1 MEQILF
7 LVLLAIVGLL
17 RWISSAAEERRNRE
31 AEKRTGTPPP
41 NTPIQ
46 RAPAET
52 EEERIRRFME
62 ALGVPTAPPPPQAAP
77 RQAAAPAPPPAR
89 KEAPPLTRKTLPVDP
104 FPGPRG
110 GLPMPPVVTAP
121 APPPPLPQ
129 QPPLIPPRP
138 SPTPAPPRLP
148 TRETTVLAQAKRE
161 RRAADFEVSDI
172 DTAYDDVW
180 RSAPDAGQKSGAA
193 DPAAAVPATLAARL
207 RNRDA
212 LRDAIILREVFG
224 PPRSM
229 QPLEPEPRGLV

>member
-62 ALGVPTAPPPPQAAP
+62 ALGVPTAPPPPQS
-77 RQAAAPAPPPAR
+77 QQQQAPPPPPR
-89 KEAPPLTRKTLPVDP
+89 KEAPRPTRKTLPVDP
-104 FPGPRG
+104 FPSPRG
-110 GLPMPPVVTAP
+110 GLPIPPVVAAP
-121 APPPPLPQ
+121 APPPMPQ
-129 QPPLIPPRP
+129 PPRPLIPPRP
-138 SPTPAPPRLP
+138 SPTPAPPPLP
-148 TRETTVLAQAKRE
+148 TRETTVLPE
-161 RRAADFEVSDI
+161 VPVGRRGADFDVRDI
-172 DTAYDDVW
+172 DGGYEDVW
-180 RSAPDAGQKSGAA
+180 RSAPGGRKAAAA
-193 DPAAAVPATLAARL
+193 DPAATMPATLAARL
-207 RNRDA
+207 RNKEA

-229 QPLEPEPRGLV
+229 QPLEPEPRGLI

>member
-7 LVLLAIVGLL
+7 LVLLAIVGLI

-31 AEKRTGTPPP
+31 AEKRTGTPAP

-62 ALGVPTAPPPPQAAP
+62 ALGVPTAPPPPQS
-77 RQAAAPAPPPAR
+77 QQQHAPPPPPPPR
-89 KEAPPLTRKTLPVDP
+89 KEAPRPTRKTLPVDP
-104 FPGPRG
+104 FPSPRG
-110 GLPMPPVVTAP
+110 GLPIPPVVAAP
-121 APPPPLPQ
+121 APPPMA
-129 QPPLIPPRP
+129 QPPPPLVPPRP
-138 SPTPAPPRLP
+138 SPTPAPPPLP
-148 TRETTVLAQAKRE
+148 TRETTVLPGLPVA
-161 RRAADFEVSDI
+161 RRAADFEVRDI
-172 DTAYDDVW
+172 EAGYEDVW
-180 RSAPDAGQKSGAA
+180 RTAPEGRKK
-193 DPAAAVPATLAARL
+193 PAAADAAAAMPATLAARL
-207 RNRDA
+207 RNKEA